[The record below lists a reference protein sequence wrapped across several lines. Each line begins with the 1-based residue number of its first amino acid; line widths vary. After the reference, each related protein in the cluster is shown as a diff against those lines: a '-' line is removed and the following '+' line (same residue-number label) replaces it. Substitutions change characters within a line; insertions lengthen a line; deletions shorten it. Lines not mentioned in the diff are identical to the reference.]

1 MVISQIENI
10 FLEIENLIKLLFHD
24 KTLNQ
29 PKIEQKF
36 EEGKELI
43 NRIDDDDEYG
53 LIRYKYHATYA
64 NYLTFIGEIVR
75 ASKQEELAK
84 KFKNFSKKLK
94 KIDTYK
100 TESRLFIEAT
110 LSNINQGFNIEK
122 ENKEDTQ
129 ETVEKELENIQNILE
144 NNIIKSIRESF
155 KRFNVIS
162 KSFEDYRNIVTCET
176 ILLIDLNAS
185 LTSNTNNENRQQL
198 TSSLNILKSL
208 ASKSAYSNRLAF
220 IYHTLN
226 SKNKKEILFGNTI
239 FTEEEINK
247 RFRDI
252 ALYFHSDKTN
262 RPNTATWL
270 QEKHQSLG
278 AELLNSALEFKKN
291 LLNDLIVIL
300 QNKGYMTFHEN
311 KAYKLWKITID
322 YHNAAKGQWK
332 KLKLLNED
340 DIKELSSKK
349 LKLFV
354 VDSGMLAYQEYRAA
368 CKIADQ
374 AKLLKKQ
381 VELRENIALC
391 LYIANKFLEANLF
404 ALSAIKLQLKNYQRI
419 TQQDFIKTKK
429 IFDKVKGGNPMTD
442 TNTTKNTKNT
452 TNQNTAINLIDKLDN
467 TMALIKIVDQKI
479 SLFDKKSF
487 QDSINND
494 IVLKADRSLVRY
506 QVPKEVILHAKNR
519 ALKHKA
525 AGIAAMG
532 GGISIAVAS
541 YIYIYQAATII
552 GISASVAGSLALIVG
567 LGIWAGIEL
576 WNRATLL
583 LEETE
588 IREKLNNIMIET
600 LKAYDE
606 GNYQKFLD
614 ELSVEF
620 KADASLLKLEDCI
633 NTDYIID
640 TLLNYGFRSD
650 GIAYLLNLL
659 GEVLSSRKIKVKGK
673 TAKDI
678 KALATNAFDGVLSEK
693 LRTEAKTLDN
703 RIFELRKKYNICSTY
718 IKFKDFISLEDY
730 SDLDKECKDD
740 SQEMPFQSRLEEVR
754 NITKINQAI
763 FDILDD
769 GKQEIE
775 RAIRT
780 IKDVQNSID
789 CNYQFVNTAKWRH
802 EALEDLLW
810 IVGGEESPKEPSKES
825 PKLSLITYIDND
837 EYVGYLNKQL
847 QQASLNQEKIRLYNK
862 IAVYYEQLAE
872 KEGKTNHLDSLCHW
886 ISAQKNYEKAR
897 VVDPENLDAALGI
910 AKCLLKLSKYTK
922 VIQLPNTIPNLT
934 SLSEYWYFR
943 GIAYYKKADYKNAKE
958 NIIEA
963 LKLDNKNKLADE
975 QRLILKKLSE
985 EKTIKW
991 RMDCYEKGKKTIK
1004 YEMDYL
1010 KSSYGKESPTYN
1022 ILSIDGGGVCGIL
1035 PALWLS
1041 EIEYRT
1047 HRPISC
1053 LFNMIAGTS
1062 TGGIIAAGLSVP
1074 SWEIMYDENNVPY
1087 YICSN
1092 SRPKFSASDILNLY
1106 QNQVKDLFTKND
1118 SWKLFKPR
1126 YTDKDRNS
1134 LFFNHFG
1141 NVRLNKALTELV
1153 IPAVDENN
1161 LTRTHL
1167 FTRYDDRPGYSND
1180 TFFDTLMATT
1190 AAPTFF
1196 PPYEIKG
1203 RGFFIDGALHLNNP
1217 AMAAYEKAI
1226 QYNVA
1231 KEKIS
1236 VLSLGTGGYMPGP
1249 LNPDLHRGNLFWAQ
1263 NLHKVVLPQQKGNT
1277 DRSMYSLLGNHY
1289 QRWQVWFEE
1298 KISLDD
1304 YKSVPY
1310 LLELGHQYI
1319 EELDASDE
1327 NPINKLIESFE
1338 FYAECVIA

>member
-53 LIRYKYHATYA
+53 LI
-64 NYLTFIGEIVR
+64 
-75 ASKQEELAK
+75 S
-84 KFKNFSKKLK
+84 
-94 KIDTYK
+94 
-100 TESRLFIEAT
+100 
-110 LSNINQGFNIEK
+110 
-122 ENKEDTQ
+122 
-129 ETVEKELENIQNILE
+129 
-144 NNIIKSIRESF
+144 
-155 KRFNVIS
+155 
-162 KSFEDYRNIVTCET
+162 
-176 ILLIDLNAS
+176 
-185 LTSNTNNENRQQL
+185 NENRQQL

-226 SKNKKEILFGNTI
+226 SQNKKEILFGNTI

-340 DIKELSSKK
+340 DIKEISSKK

-354 VDSGMLAYQEYRAA
+354 VDSEMLAYQEYRAA

-381 VELRENIALC
+381 WTR
-391 LYIANKFLEANLF
+391 KFLF
-404 ALSAIKLQLKNYQRI
+404 
-419 TQQDFIKTKK
+419 
-429 IFDKVKGGNPMTD
+429 
-442 TNTTKNTKNT
+442 
-452 TNQNTAINLIDKLDN
+452 
-467 TMALIKIVDQKI
+467 LIKN
-479 SLFDKKSF
+479 SF

-600 LKAYDE
+600 LKAYDK

-650 GIAYLLNLL
+650 GIAYLLNLF

-693 LRTEAKTLDN
+693 LRTEAKTWDN

-730 SDLDKECKDD
+730 NDLDKECKDD
-740 SQEMPFQSRLEEVR
+740 SQEMPFQSRLEEVS

-769 GKQEIE
+769 GKEEIE

-802 EALEDLLW
+802 EALKDLLW
-810 IVGGEESPKEPSKES
+810 IIGESPKEPSKES

-847 QQASLNQEKIRLYNK
+847 QQASLNQKKIRLYNK

-910 AKCLLKLSKYTK
+910 AKCLFKLSKYTK

-958 NIIEA
+958 NIIEV

-991 RMDCYEKGKKTIK
+991 HMPYEKR
-1004 YEMDYL
+1004 
-1010 KSSYGKESPTYN
+1010 
-1022 ILSIDGGGVCGIL
+1022 LSNFCAIFVQVR
-1035 PALWLS
+1035 A
-1041 EIEYRT
+1041 EI
-1047 HRPISC
+1047 IQ
-1053 LFNMIAGTS
+1053 LLQI
-1062 TGGIIAAGLSVP
+1062 
-1074 SWEIMYDENNVPY
+1074 
-1087 YICSN
+1087 
-1092 SRPKFSASDILNLY
+1092 
-1106 QNQVKDLFTKND
+1106 
-1118 SWKLFKPR
+1118 
-1126 YTDKDRNS
+1126 
-1134 LFFNHFG
+1134 FG
-1141 NVRLNKALTELV
+1141 
-1153 IPAVDENN
+1153 
-1161 LTRTHL
+1161 
-1167 FTRYDDRPGYSND
+1167 
-1180 TFFDTLMATT
+1180 
-1190 AAPTFF
+1190 
-1196 PPYEIKG
+1196 
-1203 RGFFIDGALHLNNP
+1203 
-1217 AMAAYEKAI
+1217 
-1226 QYNVA
+1226 
-1231 KEKIS
+1231 
-1236 VLSLGTGGYMPGP
+1236 
-1249 LNPDLHRGNLFWAQ
+1249 
-1263 NLHKVVLPQQKGNT
+1263 
-1277 DRSMYSLLGNHY
+1277 
-1289 QRWQVWFEE
+1289 
-1298 KISLDD
+1298 
-1304 YKSVPY
+1304 
-1310 LLELGHQYI
+1310 
-1319 EELDASDE
+1319 
-1327 NPINKLIESFE
+1327 
-1338 FYAECVIA
+1338 

>member
-53 LIRYKYHATYA
+53 LIRTSK
-64 NYLTFIGEIVR
+64 EI
-75 ASKQEELAK
+75 
-84 KFKNFSKKLK
+84 KNFSKKLK

-129 ETVEKELENIQNILE
+129 ETVEKELENIQNILR
-144 NNIIKSIRESF
+144 K
-155 KRFNVIS
+155 
-162 KSFEDYRNIVTCET
+162 NIVTYET

-185 LTSNTNNENRQQL
+185 LTSNTSNENRQQL

-226 SKNKKEILFGNTI
+226 SQNKKEILFGNTI

-340 DIKELSSKK
+340 DIKEISSKK

-354 VDSGMLAYQEYRAA
+354 VDSEMLAYQEYRAA

-374 AKLLKKQ
+374 AKLLKK
-381 VELRENIALC
+381 
-391 LYIANKFLEANLF
+391 
-404 ALSAIKLQLKNYQRI
+404 QLKNYQRI

-429 IFDKVKGGNPMTD
+429 IFDKVK
-442 TNTTKNTKNT
+442 
-452 TNQNTAINLIDKLDN
+452 
-467 TMALIKIVDQKI
+467 
-479 SLFDKKSF
+479 
-487 QDSINND
+487 
-494 IVLKADRSLVRY
+494 VLKADRSLVRY

-600 LKAYDE
+600 LKAYDK

-650 GIAYLLNLL
+650 GIAYLLNLF

-693 LRTEAKTLDN
+693 LRTEAKTWDN

-730 SDLDKECKDD
+730 NDLDKECKDD
-740 SQEMPFQSRLEEVR
+740 SQEMPFQSRLEEVS

-769 GKQEIE
+769 GKEEIE

-802 EALEDLLW
+802 EALKDLLW
-810 IVGGEESPKEPSKES
+810 IIGESPKEPSKES

-837 EYVGYLNKQL
+837 EYV
-847 QQASLNQEKIRLYNK
+847 
-862 IAVYYEQLAE
+862 AVYYEQLAE

-910 AKCLLKLSKYTK
+910 AKCLFKLSKYTK

-958 NIIEA
+958 NIIEV

-991 RMDCYEKGKKTIK
+991 HMPYEKR
-1004 YEMDYL
+1004 
-1010 KSSYGKESPTYN
+1010 
-1022 ILSIDGGGVCGIL
+1022 LSNFC
-1035 PALWLS
+1035 
-1041 EIEYRT
+1041 
-1047 HRPISC
+1047 
-1053 LFNMIAGTS
+1053 
-1062 TGGIIAAGLSVP
+1062 
-1074 SWEIMYDENNVPY
+1074 
-1087 YICSN
+1087 
-1092 SRPKFSASDILNLY
+1092 
-1106 QNQVKDLFTKND
+1106 
-1118 SWKLFKPR
+1118 
-1126 YTDKDRNS
+1126 
-1134 LFFNHFG
+1134 
-1141 NVRLNKALTELV
+1141 
-1153 IPAVDENN
+1153 
-1161 LTRTHL
+1161 
-1167 FTRYDDRPGYSND
+1167 
-1180 TFFDTLMATT
+1180 
-1190 AAPTFF
+1190 
-1196 PPYEIKG
+1196 
-1203 RGFFIDGALHLNNP
+1203 
-1217 AMAAYEKAI
+1217 AI
-1226 QYNVA
+1226 FVQ
-1231 KEKIS
+1231 
-1236 VLSLGTGGYMPGP
+1236 
-1249 LNPDLHRGNLFWAQ
+1249 
-1263 NLHKVVLPQQKGNT
+1263 
-1277 DRSMYSLLGNHY
+1277 
-1289 QRWQVWFEE
+1289 
-1298 KISLDD
+1298 
-1304 YKSVPY
+1304 
-1310 LLELGHQYI
+1310 
-1319 EELDASDE
+1319 
-1327 NPINKLIESFE
+1327 
-1338 FYAECVIA
+1338 

>member
-53 LIRYKYHATYA
+53 LI
-64 NYLTFIGEIVR
+64 
-75 ASKQEELAK
+75 
-84 KFKNFSKKLK
+84 
-94 KIDTYK
+94 
-100 TESRLFIEAT
+100 
-110 LSNINQGFNIEK
+110 
-122 ENKEDTQ
+122 
-129 ETVEKELENIQNILE
+129 
-144 NNIIKSIRESF
+144 SF
-155 KRFNVIS
+155 KWFNVIS
-162 KSFEDYRNIVTCET
+162 KSFEDYRNIVTYET

-185 LTSNTNNENRQQL
+185 LTSNTSNENRQQL

-226 SKNKKEILFGNTI
+226 SQNKKEILFGNTI

-340 DIKELSSKK
+340 DIKEISSKK

-354 VDSGMLAYQEYRAA
+354 VDSEMLAYQEYRAA

-374 AKLLKKQ
+374 AKLLKK
-381 VELRENIALC
+381 
-391 LYIANKFLEANLF
+391 
-404 ALSAIKLQLKNYQRI
+404 QLKNYQRI

-429 IFDKVKGGNPMTD
+429 IFDKVK
-442 TNTTKNTKNT
+442 
-452 TNQNTAINLIDKLDN
+452 
-467 TMALIKIVDQKI
+467 
-479 SLFDKKSF
+479 
-487 QDSINND
+487 DSINND

-600 LKAYDE
+600 LKAYDK

-650 GIAYLLNLL
+650 GIAYLLNLF

-693 LRTEAKTLDN
+693 LRTEAKTWDN

-730 SDLDKECKDD
+730 NDLDKECKDD
-740 SQEMPFQSRLEEVR
+740 SQEMPFQSRLEEVS

-769 GKQEIE
+769 GKEEIE

-802 EALEDLLW
+802 EALKDLLW
-810 IVGGEESPKEPSKES
+810 IIGESPKEPSKES

-847 QQASLNQEKIRLYNK
+847 QQASLNQKKIRLYNK

-910 AKCLLKLSKYTK
+910 AKCLFKLSKYTK

-958 NIIEA
+958 NIIEV

-991 RMDCYEKGKKTIK
+991 HMPYEKR
-1004 YEMDYL
+1004 
-1010 KSSYGKESPTYN
+1010 
-1022 ILSIDGGGVCGIL
+1022 LSNFCAIFVQVR
-1035 PALWLS
+1035 A
-1041 EIEYRT
+1041 EI
-1047 HRPISC
+1047 IQ
-1053 LFNMIAGTS
+1053 LLQI
-1062 TGGIIAAGLSVP
+1062 
-1074 SWEIMYDENNVPY
+1074 
-1087 YICSN
+1087 
-1092 SRPKFSASDILNLY
+1092 
-1106 QNQVKDLFTKND
+1106 
-1118 SWKLFKPR
+1118 
-1126 YTDKDRNS
+1126 
-1134 LFFNHFG
+1134 FG
-1141 NVRLNKALTELV
+1141 
-1153 IPAVDENN
+1153 
-1161 LTRTHL
+1161 
-1167 FTRYDDRPGYSND
+1167 
-1180 TFFDTLMATT
+1180 
-1190 AAPTFF
+1190 
-1196 PPYEIKG
+1196 
-1203 RGFFIDGALHLNNP
+1203 
-1217 AMAAYEKAI
+1217 
-1226 QYNVA
+1226 
-1231 KEKIS
+1231 
-1236 VLSLGTGGYMPGP
+1236 
-1249 LNPDLHRGNLFWAQ
+1249 
-1263 NLHKVVLPQQKGNT
+1263 
-1277 DRSMYSLLGNHY
+1277 
-1289 QRWQVWFEE
+1289 
-1298 KISLDD
+1298 
-1304 YKSVPY
+1304 
-1310 LLELGHQYI
+1310 
-1319 EELDASDE
+1319 
-1327 NPINKLIESFE
+1327 
-1338 FYAECVIA
+1338 